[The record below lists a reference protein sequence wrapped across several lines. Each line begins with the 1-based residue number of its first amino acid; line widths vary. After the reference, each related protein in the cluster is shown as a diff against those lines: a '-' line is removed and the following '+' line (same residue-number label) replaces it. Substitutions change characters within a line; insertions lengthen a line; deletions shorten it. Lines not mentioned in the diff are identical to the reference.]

1 MFKSKYLNNNISKLI
16 INALIALK
24 QIVKYV
30 EINKSIK
37 AINNS
42 FIVRINT
49 IIKSNRVLI

>member
-16 INALIALK
+16 INAFIALK

-37 AINNS
+37 AINDS

>member
-1 MFKSKYLNNNISKLI
+1 MFKSKYLNNNISKLT
-16 INALIALK
+16 INAFIALK

-30 EINKSIK
+30 EINKLIK
-37 AINNS
+37 AINDS